1 MTKKNTPASLPPPNT
16 PPSALVINP
25 PDSPNID
32 PRELEGQEEQ
42 EEQEGQEGQEEQEE
56 QPEKPEK
63 KSKRT
68 YKTPQK
74 ITDRDTIKFAKKWDV
89 WPDIKAYGSEI
100 KEIQNL
106 QNKDLN
112 SYKNSIKSIF
122 VKYSKQLKEKA
133 NQLVPNRGGSKSDY
147 TSSDS
152 DSDTSSDSSSDDE
165 IMSGGSGWET
175 DIYYTEDES
184 SSNSDMSE
192 DEQYYGGNKEVEKGQ
207 IVEAVNQE
215 ALTESDVIDLLTIN
229 RTIGK
234 GITFLKKYEKKLGE
248 IYDADDDY
256 TKTLNVIN
264 QYLNSFGFCVDEN
277 NIHIINFIWEQT
289 GRNSDQTKILVML
302 LINKNNKYK
311 FCSHSYE
318 VENVHSK
325 FMFCG
330 IASLYSCLI
339 KETPGYSYDQM
350 SNVDYSY
357 LYINKIF
364 QIISN
369 IDDPDVQV
377 KFFKKYLK
385 YGFSAVT
392 IALYNKI
399 KDGKGSY
406 NKPYDE
412 FESKHFELDEKLL
425 YTEMYSKMTFLYYTV
440 SEDDIQQKKC
450 FYDPRKLQLLFS
462 SDKNTG
468 ESKGAEQGKKM
479 KDVEFLKK
487 SRFSVDKFTKNIFQN
502 KIDFIRHKLEEN
514 ILTIL
519 LAREKNQEKY
529 MFGGGIDKKHNGKLE
544 EFAKGLDARLE
555 EYKMQEGKKEYFKN
569 MENNEK
575 IEYLKQYGVNIKD
588 EEKKITIQD
597 IYNLGDIFITGIL
610 LRFIMNLKSTLY
622 FGTKRI
628 NIKENGYK
636 KHDINIDNTQTSMA
650 IQNYAFE
657 FVSDDGGYL
666 GFCCDKGSFGNDSNE
681 TKSLSKYQKFFHLF
695 KTIGNDIEYRR
706 YYRKP
711 NVHFTLRISSD
722 ASNIDPMHNKIDAK
736 PLDKIEVRNELLF
749 STSKKKWY
757 KKLFERSEE
766 TNSKKKISNLTQK
779 ISKQKY
785 ERNKKMEKM
794 RKNIDKQRT
803 EINILTTKKK
813 TLSGSIQKS
822 NIDKQIREKQRKIR
836 DLKRDKRDK
845 KREFNASIDGMQSE
859 KREIVADAAVF
870 DRDFVTTESKVKL
883 NRKVKIEGGLVPFV
897 ELKRRGKN
905 SIPGIERAGQ
915 TCWLNTALQILLT
928 MFNLS
933 PELGTKI
940 IKRLETNDNDRLSS
954 SLINFISEYNSVEE
968 NYIKYGSHLQN
979 MHSVFDTIFGGVP
992 TNQQDTTEFWPYF
1005 IEKIKGLRELQLPI
1019 SFVAHEN
1026 WLGIEECMSLSCRQ
1040 HTKMAVGDVE
1050 FQSNITLSIPTKILP
1065 HLKNKIDLQSEIDRW
1080 ADEWKKVLIKRVR
1093 REDDIV
1099 VGEATW
1105 DETSP
1110 EEAQGFGI
1118 SVPIINDILP
1128 EYIGIS
1134 LKREARIELS
1144 EEDRQNRD
1152 KYSEEGR
1159 ERQFDEWKRV
1169 LAEEELAQAQEQFAI
1184 EKSFHETK
1192 MRENLNY
1199 VDVTPLHIPENN
1211 IYSVFDNNYE
1221 LVAIGVHLNSNNP
1234 IKKSFGERDLQVQ
1247 VAAGGHYIAEVK
1259 RKVKDQ
1265 DKYFTVSDSS
1275 VHSLGRDE
1283 TPFDINNRTW
1293 QMINTNNPK
1302 IIYVLLKKV
1311 DGEVE

>member
-1 MTKKNTPASLPPPNT
+1 M
-16 PPSALVINP
+16 
-25 PDSPNID
+25 
-32 PRELEGQEEQ
+32 E
-42 EEQEGQEGQEEQEE
+42 
-56 QPEKPEK
+56 
-63 KSKRT
+63 
-68 YKTPQK
+68 
-74 ITDRDTIKFAKKWDV
+74 
-89 WPDIKAYGSEI
+89 
-100 KEIQNL
+100 
-106 QNKDLN
+106 
-112 SYKNSIKSIF
+112 
-122 VKYSKQLKEKA
+122 
-133 NQLVPNRGGSKSDY
+133 
-147 TSSDS
+147 
-152 DSDTSSDSSSDDE
+152 
-165 IMSGGSGWET
+165 
-175 DIYYTEDES
+175 
-184 SSNSDMSE
+184 
-192 DEQYYGGNKEVEKGQ
+192 
-207 IVEAVNQE
+207 
-215 ALTESDVIDLLTIN
+215 
-229 RTIGK
+229 
-234 GITFLKKYEKKLGE
+234 
-248 IYDADDDY
+248 
-256 TKTLNVIN
+256 TLNVIN

-289 GRNSDQTKILVML
+289 GRNSNQTKILVML

-318 VENVHSK
+318 VENVHNK

-339 KETPGYSYDQM
+339 KDTPGYSYDQM

-369 IDDPDVQV
+369 LDDAVQED
-377 KFFKKYLK
+377 FLKKYLK

-392 IALYNKI
+392 IVLYNKI
-399 KDGKGSY
+399 KDGDGSY
-406 NKPYDE
+406 SKPYDD

-425 YTEMYSKMTFLYYTV
+425 DTEMYSKMTFLYYTV

-450 FYDPRKLQLLFS
+450 FYEPQKLKLLFP
-462 SDKNTG
+462 SDKNMVK
-468 ESKGAEQGKKM
+468 SKGVEQGKKM

-666 GFCCDKGSFGNDSNE
+666 GFCCDKGSFGNDSKESKSQKGGLVNE

-757 KKLFERSEE
+757 KKLFEKSEE

-785 ERNKKMEKM
+785 KKNKKMEKM
-794 RKNIDKQRT
+794 RKNIDKQRK
-803 EINILTTKKK
+803 EIDMLRAKKI
-813 TLSGSIQKS
+813 TVSGSIKKS
-822 NIDKQIREKQRKIR
+822 KIDKQIREKQRKIR

-845 KREFNASIDGMQSE
+845 KLEFDKNVEDLESE
-859 KREIVADAAVF
+859 KREISADAAVF
-870 DRDFVTTESKVKL
+870 DRDFTTTESKVKL

-940 IKRLETNDNDRLSS
+940 IKRLETNNSDLLSS

-968 NYIKYGSHLQN
+968 NFIKYDSHLQT
-979 MHSVFDTIFGGVP
+979 MHTFFDTIFKIIGSDQIAVP
-992 TNQQDTTEFWPYF
+992 NKQQDSTEFWPHF
-1005 IEKIKGLRELQLPI
+1005 IEKIKGLQELQLPI
-1019 SFVAHEN
+1019 SFVPQTD

-1040 HTKMAVGDVE
+1040 HTKTGAGEVE
-1050 FQSNITLSIPTKILP
+1050 FLSNITLSITTHISP
-1065 HLKNKIDLQSEIDRW
+1065 HLDNKIDLQTVIASW
-1080 ADEWKKVLIKRVR
+1080 NDEWQKLIIKRVER
-1093 REDDIV
+1093 VDGRV
-1099 VGEATW
+1099 VGEPTW
-1105 DETSP
+1105 DEVTT
-1110 EEAQGFGI
+1110 EDAQAYGI
-1118 SVPIINDILP
+1118 SAPIITMDILP

-1144 EEDRQNRD
+1144 NEDKQNRD
-1152 KYSEEGR
+1152 KYSEAG
-1159 ERQFDEWKRV
+1159 QTI
-1169 LAEEELAQAQEQFAI
+1169 QFAEWERMKDTGEEYQI
-1184 EKSFHETK
+1184 PGARKVAMDDKLIVELKAAFIREKSFHETK
-1192 MRENLNY
+1192 MRQNLNY
-1199 VDVTPLHIPENN
+1199 VDVTPLHIPDNN
-1211 IYSVFDNNYE
+1211 IYSFFGNNYE
-1221 LVAIGVHLNSNNP
+1221 LVAIGVHLNSNKS
-1234 IKKSFGERDLQVQ
+1234 IKKSFGDRDLQVQ
-1247 VAAGGHYIAEVK
+1247 VASGGHYIAEVK
-1259 RKVKDQ
+1259 RKVNSQ

-1283 TPFDINNRTW
+1283 TPFDINNREW
-1293 QMINTNNPK
+1293 QGINTGNPK
-1302 IIYVLLKKV
+1302 IVYVLLKKV
-1311 DGEVE
+1311 DGDMTGEIKVV